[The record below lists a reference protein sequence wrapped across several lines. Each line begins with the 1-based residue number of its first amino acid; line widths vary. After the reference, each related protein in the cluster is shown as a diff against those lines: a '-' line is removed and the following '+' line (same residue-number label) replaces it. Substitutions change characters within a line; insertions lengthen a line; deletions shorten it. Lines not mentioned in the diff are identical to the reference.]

1 MVSESL
7 EFSDGTPVS
16 VSLSL
21 RNSADISKLVRA
33 IRGTLGEV
41 ADSVAVSVRGSKSV
55 VVGLLSDLDEHTV
68 AVSARISLRADRPVK
83 E

>member
-1 MVSESL
+1 MVSE
-7 EFSDGTPVS
+7 EFSAETPVS

-21 RNSADISKLVRA
+21 RDSADVSALVRVL
-33 IRGTLGEV
+33 RGTLAEV
-41 ADSVAVSVRGSKSV
+41 TDSVAVSVRGSKSV
-55 VVGLLSDLDEHTV
+55 IVGLLSDLEDSTV

>member
-1 MVSESL
+1 MSEIPDISA
-7 EFSDGTPVS
+7 ESPVS

-21 RNSADISKLVRA
+21 RDSADVSALVRM
-33 IRGTLGEV
+33 IRGTLAEF

-55 VVGLLSDLDEHTV
+55 VVGLLSELEDSTV

>member
-1 MVSESL
+1 MSEIPDIRAES
-7 EFSDGTPVS
+7 PVS

-21 RNSADISKLVRA
+21 RDSADVSALVRM
-33 IRGTLGEV
+33 IRGTLAEV

-55 VVGLLSDLDEHTV
+55 VVGLLSDLEDSTV

>member
-1 MVSESL
+1 MSERL
-7 EFSDGTPVS
+7 EFSAASPVS

-21 RNSADISKLVRA
+21 GDPADVSKLVKV
-33 IRGTLGEV
+33 IRGTLAEV
-41 ADSVAVSVRGSKSV
+41 ADSVALSVRGSKSV
-55 VVGLLSDLDEHTV
+55 VVGLLSDLEDNTV